1 MKIRILSPGK
11 KLPQWINTGFAEYAK
26 RMPAECKVEL
36 VELNLGRRPKKNY
49 SVEQA
54 KQDELQYFLKALN
67 SNEHIVVLDEKAKSI
82 TTVEL
87 SKQLKNWQGSGSNIA
102 ILIGGPDG
110 LADELIQKARQKFSL
125 SNLTLPHGF
134 VRVLLAEQ
142 LYRAHSILNNHPYH
156 RA

>member
-54 KQDELQYFLKALN
+54 KQVK
-67 SNEHIVVLDEKAKSI
+67 
-82 TTVEL
+82 
-87 SKQLKNWQGSGSNIA
+87 
-102 ILIGGPDG
+102 
-110 LADELIQKARQKFSL
+110 
-125 SNLTLPHGF
+125 
-134 VRVLLAEQ
+134 
-142 LYRAHSILNNHPYH
+142 
-156 RA
+156 